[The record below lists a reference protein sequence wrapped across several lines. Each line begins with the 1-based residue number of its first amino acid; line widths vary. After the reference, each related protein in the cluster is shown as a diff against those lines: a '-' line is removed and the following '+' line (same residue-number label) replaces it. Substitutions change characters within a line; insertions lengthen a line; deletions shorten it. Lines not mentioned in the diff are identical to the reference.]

1 MEGPNR
7 ENETMKLG
15 FIRHGQT
22 NWNAEGRLQGSSDI
36 PLNDV
41 GRQQARDAVAVLGA
55 GTWDAI
61 VSSPLSRARE
71 TAEIIAA
78 GLGIEL
84 GRSYDELI
92 ERDYGQAEGMTDEE
106 WEKLWPNKAGGGIEA
121 LDSVVA
127 RGKAAIEKVAAD
139 FPGRNV
145 AVVCHGTIIRYTL
158 SALAGVQFDSIL
170 NGSVSLADNDEGP
183 WKVRSVNG
191 ETAGAPLIR

>member
-1 MEGPNR
+1 
-7 ENETMKLG
+7 MKLG

-106 WEKLWPNKAGGGIEA
+106 WEKLWPEKSGGGIEA

-127 RGKAAIEKVAAD
+127 RGKAAIEKIAAD

-158 SALAGVQFDSIL
+158 SALAEVQFDSIL
-170 NGSVSLADNDEGP
+170 NGSVSLLDNDEGP

-191 ETAGAPLIR
+191 ETVGAPLTR

>member
-1 MEGPNR
+1 
-7 ENETMKLG
+7 MKLG

-22 NWNAEGRLQGSSDI
+22 DWNAEGRLQGSSDI
-36 PLNDV
+36 PLNEV

-55 GTWDAI
+55 GSWDAI

-71 TAEIIAA
+71 TAEIIAS

-92 ERDYGQAEGMTDEE
+92 ERDYGQAEGMQDGE
-106 WEKLWPNKAGGGIEA
+106 WEKLWPNKVGGGIEN

-127 RGKAAIEKVAAD
+127 RGLAAIELIAAD
-139 FPGRNV
+139 FPEKNV

-158 SALAGVQFDSIL
+158 SALAGVKFDSIL
-170 NGSVSLADNDEGP
+170 NGSVSLTDNVDGL
-183 WKVRSVNG
+183 WRVRSVNG
-191 ETAGAPLIR
+191 ETIGSPLAQ